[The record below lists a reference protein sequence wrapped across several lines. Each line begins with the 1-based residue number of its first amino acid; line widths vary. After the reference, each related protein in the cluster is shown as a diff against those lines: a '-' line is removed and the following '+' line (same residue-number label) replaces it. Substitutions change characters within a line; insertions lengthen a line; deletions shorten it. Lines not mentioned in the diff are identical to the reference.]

1 MKNFNQRIV
10 LLVARTIPETTTGL
24 QCRPCDGTL
33 PAMRRRFL
41 CLALVFI
48 AVSASAAEKQLF
60 FWRVK
65 SGKATAYLLG
75 SLHVAKPD
83 MYPLDPQIEKAF
95 HESDAL
101 VVEADASPEKAL
113 PLAMKMMT
121 KAMYP
126 PDDSLDRH
134 ISKAT
139 YDAVMARVPE
149 AQTKMFKPW
158 FVAMNMTLVELQK
171 LGIDPQYGVD
181 VHFLA
186 EAKGKRIIELEG
198 AEAQIELL
206 DGFTDK
212 EQEEFLKYTLNENES
227 IGKSINDMI
236 AAWNAGD
243 AGKIEEYLT
252 DSTKDSPEMQT
263 LYRKLFDDRNGKM
276 ADRIEAMLK
285 TGKTYF
291 VVVGAGHLVGKT
303 GLIQLL
309 GKTHPVEQ
317 MPRLPR

>member
-1 MKNFNQRIV
+1 
-10 LLVARTIPETTTGL
+10 
-24 QCRPCDGTL
+24 
-33 PAMRRRFL
+33 
-41 CLALVFI
+41 
-48 AVSASAAEKQLF
+48 
-60 FWRVK
+60 
-65 SGKATAYLLG
+65 
-75 SLHVAKPD
+75 
-83 MYPLDPQIEKAF
+83 
-95 HESDAL
+95 
-101 VVEADASPEKAL
+101 
-113 PLAMKMMT
+113 
-121 KAMYP
+121 
-126 PDDSLDRH
+126 
-134 ISKAT
+134 
-139 YDAVMARVPE
+139 MARVPE

-243 AGKIEEYLT
+243 AGRIEEYLT
-252 DSTKDSPEMQT
+252 ESTKDSPEMQT

-285 TGKTYF
+285 TGNTYF